1 MKAIDVIKEKLEG
14 FIRKYYTNELIRGS
28 ILFLAIGL
36 LYFLFTLLIE
46 HFLWLS
52 QSGRKWLFWAFI
64 TVEVFLFIRFIVY
77 PLTKLFKFRK
87 GIDYETSSVI
97 IGTHF
102 PEVGDKLLNVL
113 QLERSKE
120 QNELLLASIEQ
131 KSTELSPIPFQK
143 AIDFK
148 KNRKYLKY
156 LAIPVILYVIFNI
169 SSEENIFSG
178 SYQRVVNYDI
188 AYEPPAPFSFVIE
201 NDKLQTLENK
211 PFTVQVKTDGNIVP
225 ETVMIEHGGQF
236 HLMQSENLGFFS
248 YTFQQPAQ
256 SIEFSFH
263 ADKVRSRY
271 YELEVLAVPAV
282 LDFSMNLTYPP
293 HTKKQNETIKSGGNA
308 TIPEGT
314 KVEWVVATKNT
325 KEVLLQTKDSVLN
338 FQGTGDNYRID
349 KQIFRN
355 FDYSISSSNEN
366 LKDYERLSFSL
377 NVIRDQYPEI
387 KVDSKID
394 STSMERILFLG
405 QVSDDYGLS
414 KLQLVYYPVGNES
427 ELKRKNI
434 PVGTSNFDQFAFE
447 FPGDIELEPRVSYEY
462 YFEVFDNDAIN
473 NFKSSKSQNFH
484 FRKMD
489 AAEIEAKQLENQ
501 QESIRG
507 LDQSLQEM
515 QKDKETLD
523 ELSRMQKEKSEL
535 SYNDRKKLENFLKR
549 QKQQEEMMKEFSDK
563 LKKDLE
569 EFQPENEND
578 LQKQSLEKR
587 LDEHEKRL
595 EKSEKLLEELQRLQE
610 KIDKEEL
617 SDRLEKLA
625 NEKRNQERNLEQ
637 LVELTKRY
645 YVEKKAEKL
654 ARELEELGEKQE
666 KLADTEFSEQSK
678 EAQDELNERF
688 DKLKEEMEQLHEDN
702 EALQKPF
709 DIPKD
714 EESMEN
720 ISKEQNEA
728 KEKLEQGQPQDAGKN
743 QQNAG
748 QMMKNMA
755 QKMQQQMQSGSAE
768 TLEEDA
774 KMLRQILSNLIV
786 FSFEQEDLLGVFR
799 DLRFGNPVFGQ
810 KLVLQNDLKQNFEHI
825 DDSLFAL
832 SLRQPMI
839 GDAINEILTETHYNI
854 DKSLERLAE
863 NQMAQGLSSQQY
875 VIKGANDLAVL
886 LDDILRNMQMQ
897 MQMGAGS
904 GEGTPSSGEGEGG
917 GRGFQ
922 LPDIIQQQESLSN
935 QMEEGIEKGEQG
947 QGNEQ
952 GEGEGSQGEGSESGE
967 GSGSDGNQNGQGNGG
982 SESDPNENWSEELYE
997 IYKQQQK
1004 LRMELENKLREA
1016 GMPGNAQ
1023 QLLNEMEGVENKL
1036 LERGFDRNVLQDM
1049 RKLQYQ
1055 LLKLD
1060 EAYFQQGQEEERIG
1074 ETNYNEY
1081 ENTLRLTEEEI
1092 RQYFNTTEI
1101 LNREA
1106 LPLRPQ
1112 YRYRVNTYFNKLN
1125 D

>member
-1 MKAIDVIKEKLEG
+1 MKAIELIKQKLEG
-14 FIRKYYTNELIRGS
+14 FIRKYYTNELIRGG
-28 ILFLAIGL
+28 ILFLSIGL

-46 HFLWLS
+46 HFLWLNPA
-52 QSGRKWLFWAFI
+52 GRKWLFWAFI
-64 TVEVFLFIRFIVY
+64 IVEVFLFIRFIVY

-87 GIDYETSSVI
+87 GINYDTSSII

-113 QLERSKE
+113 QLERNKE

-131 KSTELSPIPFQK
+131 KSAELSPIPFQK

-148 KNRKYLKY
+148 TNRKYLKY
-156 LAIPVILYVIFNI
+156 LAIPVVLYLLFSVTTD
-169 SSEENIFSG
+169 ENIFSG

-188 AYEPPAPFSFVIE
+188 AYEPPAPFSFVVLNE
-201 NDKLQTLENK
+201 NLQTLENK
-211 PFTVQVKTDGNIVP
+211 SYTIKLKTEGNVVP
-225 ETVMIEHGGQF
+225 ETVMIEYGGQF
-236 HLMQSENLGFFS
+236 HLMQSENLGSFS
-248 YTFQQPAQ
+248 YTFQQPTQ
-256 SIEFSFH
+256 STQFSFH
-263 ADKVRSRY
+263 SDRVKSKT
-271 YELEVLAVPAV
+271 YELEVLAVPSV
-282 LDFSMNLTYPP
+282 LDFSMNLTYPR
-293 HTKKQNETIKSGGNA
+293 HTNKQNETIKSGGNA

-314 KVEWVVATKNT
+314 KVEWAVKTKNT
-325 KEVLLQTKDSVLN
+325 KEVLLQTQDTAMA
-338 FQGTGDNYRID
+338 FEGTNDNYKIAR
-349 KQIFRN
+349 QIFRN

-387 KVDSKID
+387 KVESKID
-394 STSMERILFLG
+394 STLLERILFLG
-405 QVSDDYGLS
+405 QISDDYGLS

-427 ELKRKNI
+427 EVKRKSI
-434 PVGTSNFDQFAFE
+434 PIGTSNFDQFAVE
-447 FPGDIELEPRVSYEY
+447 FPGDIELEPRMSYEY

-473 NFKSSKSQNFH
+473 NFKSTKSQNFH

-489 AAEIEAKQLENQ
+489 ADEIEAKQLENQ

-507 LDQSLQEM
+507 LDQSLKDM
-515 QKDKETLD
+515 QQDKEVLD

-549 QKQQEEMMKEFSDK
+549 QKQQEEMMKDFSEK
-563 LKKDLE
+563 LKQDLQD
-569 EFQPENEND
+569 FQPENQD
-578 LQKQSLEKR
+578 DSQKEQLEKR
-587 LDEHEKRL
+587 LEEHEKRL
-595 EKSEKLLEELQRLQE
+595 ERSEELLEELQRLQE
-610 KIDKEEL
+610 KIDKEDL
-617 SDRLEKLA
+617 SERLEKLA

-645 YVEKKAEKL
+645 YVEKKAEKI
-654 ARELEELGEKQE
+654 ARELNELGEKQE
-666 KLADTEFSEQSK
+666 KLSEEEHSDKSK
-678 EAQDELNERF
+678 EAQEEMNERF
-688 DKLKEEMEQLHEDN
+688 EKLKEEMEQLHQEND
-702 EALQKPF
+702 ALQKPM

-714 EESMEN
+714 EENMDN
-720 ISKEQNEA
+720 ISNEQNEA
-728 KEKLEQGQPQDAGKN
+728 TDKLDEGKPQEAGKN
-743 QQNAG
+743 QQKAG

-755 QKMQQQMQSGSAE
+755 QKMQQQMQSGASE

-774 KMLRQILSNLIV
+774 RMLRQILSNLIV
-786 FSFEQEDLLGVFR
+786 FSFEQEDLLDVFR
-799 DLRFGNPVFGQ
+799 NLNFGNPVFGQ

-854 DKSLERLAE
+854 EKSLERLAE
-863 NQMAQGLSSQQY
+863 NQMPQGLSSQQY

-886 LDDILRNMQMQ
+886 LDDILGNMQMQ
-897 MQMGAGS
+897 MQMGEGS
-904 GEGTPSSGEGEGG
+904 GEGMPSSGEGEGD

-922 LPDIIQQQESLSN
+922 LPDIIQQQESLME

-947 QGNEQ
+947 EGSESQ
-952 GEGEGSQGEGSESGE
+952 GEGAQGDGSESGE
-967 GSGSDGNQNGQGNGG
+967 GSGSDGNQSGQGNN
-982 SESDPNENWSEELYE
+982 ESDANENWSEELFE

-1023 QLLNEMEGVENKL
+1023 QLLNDMEEVENKL
-1036 LERGFDRNVLQDM
+1036 LERGFERNVLQDM

-1074 ETNYNEY
+1074 ETNFNEY
-1081 ENTLRLTEEEI
+1081 ENTLRLTEDEI

-1112 YRYRVNTYFNKLN
+1112 YRYRVNNYFNQLN